1 MTVTY
6 FSTGVGEFIHYLM
19 LKTWVDKT
27 ERMSVKFKDS
37 LSKAT
42 AKDKFTEKK
51 MKWQLLGKIYTSNGS
66 VPSKENLQEDVFNH
80 I

>member
-1 MTVTY
+1 MPVDCCDGAY
-6 FSTGVGEFIHYLM
+6 FSTGVGEFMRYLI

-42 AKDKFTEKK
+42 
-51 MKWQLLGKIYTSNGS
+51 
-66 VPSKENLQEDVFNH
+66 P
-80 I
+80 

>member
-1 MTVTY
+1 MTVAY

-27 ERMSVKFKDS
+27 ERMSVKFK
-37 LSKAT
+37 AT

-51 MKWQLLGKIYTSNGS
+51 M
-66 VPSKENLQEDVFNH
+66 
-80 I
+80 

>member
-6 FSTGVGEFIHYLM
+6 FSTGVGEFIHCLM

-51 MKWQLLGKIYTSNGS
+51 M
-66 VPSKENLQEDVFNH
+66 
-80 I
+80 

>member
-6 FSTGVGEFIHYLM
+6 FLTGVGEFIHYLM

-51 MKWQLLGKIYTSNGS
+51 M
-66 VPSKENLQEDVFNH
+66 
-80 I
+80 